1 MKLDE
6 ALIFDAANAREF
18 LATKLEG
25 WVSVETCKKT
35 VATYYDDLIM
45 MDKHFWLEAS
55 FLQEHFDSLIEA
67 HMRSCMLDVMPAAGE
82 KRVMAK
88 ACTAAR
94 TLATGPVAMA
104 QRKSVIDDL
113 SNAANALL
121 DIGTCSGPTKDELQ
135 AMSHWLQC
143 FHKRAENFGHV
154 YAEDED
160 AGGEKTRRSLFGRD
174 AILYRWK
181 MCCSQAA
188 GCQDPVD
195 MKEFR
200 TFRWMLNA
208 EEAKLVAA
216 WQRQAVVSSKDK
228 MALSRKKAL
237 KDLEAEAEKEKKRRQ
252 GDAGSAKDTRVMA
265 PPLKS
270 QVVVAPLQEPVPLKS
285 KADERSEA
293 EDEMSNVGDTGVLS
307 FFGARAL

>member
-1 MKLDE
+1 MISGNKVKRTPWEEMLFGASAPIGGVPTEVKLDE
-6 ALIFDAANAREF
+6 ALIFDAANAREL
-18 LATKLEG
+18 LANKLEG

-35 VATYYDDLIM
+35 VAKYYDDLIK
-45 MDKHFWLEAS
+45 MDKHVLLEAS
-55 FLQEHFDSLIEA
+55 FLQEIVDSLIEA

-121 DIGTCSGPTKDELQ
+121 DISTCSGPTAAELQ

-143 FHKRAENFGHV
+143 FHKRAENFCHV
-154 YAEDED
+154 YADDED
-160 AGGEKTRRSLFGRD
+160 AGGGKKTRRSVFGRD
-174 AILYRWK
+174 AMLHRWK
-181 MCCSQAA
+181 NCCTQTA

-200 TFRWMLNA
+200 TFRWMLDA
-208 EEAKLVAA
+208 DETKLVAS

-228 MALSRKKAL
+228 MALSRTKAL
-237 KDLEAEAEKEKKRRQ
+237 KDLEA
-252 GDAGSAKDTRVMA
+252 
-265 PPLKS
+265 
-270 QVVVAPLQEPVPLKS
+270 
-285 KADERSEA
+285 
-293 EDEMSNVGDTGVLS
+293 
-307 FFGARAL
+307 